1 MSDQGENPTGEQL
14 RAEMKQL
21 LNEIKQF
28 RTQAEQHLKA
38 AEAARKKADEDA
50 SYANQAK
57 INTEEHSKATAVF
70 KGTAEADLNSIATN
84 KKNYE
89 ELVAA
94 VTVGKATIEAD
105 IKAIAESRKAVE
117 QTSGVVTESGEEI
130 TAQVEKVN
138 DAKAVT
144 DTLLKE
150 VTELRDK
157 TIQARNKTDEA
168 ETQTEQL
175 FAQANDLATKITAAH
190 ETSAALS
197 EEMDGLLSGAKADRE
212 NLTEI
217 ATHLAKSDAIAT
229 KHEERVAELA
239 LKLEELNKQ
248 AVDLLP
254 GATSAGL
261 ASAFA
266 KQKTRFG
273 DPQKRWLRTFV
284 CCIVGLAVVSLPSF
298 LNAIFGKNIF
308 GGPADSTWSESL
320 RMLTMRLPI
329 MIPLVWL
336 AIYAGRNYMLSLRL
350 EEDYAY
356 KEALST
362 AFEGYRRQMEK
373 IVASDA
379 TGPAPLTTL
388 CINVLRALAERPG
401 RIYEGKNYDIN
412 LITETHGAAQKLSEL
427 SKQEIAA
434 K

>member
-1 MSDQGENPTGEQL
+1 MSDQSENPKGEQI
-14 RAEMKQL
+14 RAEMQQL
-21 LNEIKQF
+21 LNEIKEF

-38 AEAARKKADEDA
+38 TEAARKKADDDA

-57 INTEEHSKATAVF
+57 INTEEHSKATAIF
-70 KGTAEADLNSIATN
+70 KGTAEADINSIATN

-94 VTVGKATIEAD
+94 VTVGKATVEVD
-105 IKAIAESRKAVE
+105 IKAIADSRKAVE
-117 QTSGVVTESGEEI
+117 QTSGVVTEFGEEI

-138 DAKAVT
+138 EAKAVA
-144 DTLLKE
+144 DDLLKE

-157 TIQARNKTDEA
+157 TIQARNKTDET

-175 FAQANDLATKITAAH
+175 LAQASDLAAKITAAH
-190 ETSAALS
+190 ETSAALA
-197 EEMDGLLSGAKADRE
+197 EEMDGLLSGAKTDRE

-217 ATHLAKSDAIAT
+217 AAHLTKSNDIAT
-229 KHEERVAELA
+229 KHEERVAELSE
-239 LKLEELNKQ
+239 KLDELNKQ

-266 KQKTRFG
+266 KQRTRFG
-273 DPQKRWLRTFV
+273 DPQKRWLWTFV
-284 CCIVGLAVVSLPSF
+284 WCIIGLAVVSLPSF

-308 GGPADSTWSESL
+308 GGSEDSTWSESL

-373 IVASDA
+373 IVSSDT
-379 TGPAPLTTL
+379 TGPTPLTTL
-388 CINVLRALAERPG
+388 CVNVLRALAERPG
-401 RIYEGKNYDIN
+401 RIYDGKNHDIN
-412 LITETHGAAQKLSEL
+412 LLTEAHGVAQKVADL
-427 SKQEIAA
+427 SKQKVAA